1 MIIAITGFKP
11 RSFFKKLRFLFHAV
25 RLFQLAQKSAGNL
38 HTERF
43 TYLGS
48 YHTLTAW
55 ESKDAMMEYVYSPGH
70 QKAIDLYDILG
81 EGLTCHY
88 ESKEIPSIS
97 QALEYWKAN
106 GQ

>member
-43 TYLGS
+43 TYQGS

-55 ESKDAMMEYVYSPGH
+55 
-70 QKAIDLYDILG
+70 
-81 EGLTCHY
+81 
-88 ESKEIPSIS
+88 
-97 QALEYWKAN
+97 
-106 GQ
+106 